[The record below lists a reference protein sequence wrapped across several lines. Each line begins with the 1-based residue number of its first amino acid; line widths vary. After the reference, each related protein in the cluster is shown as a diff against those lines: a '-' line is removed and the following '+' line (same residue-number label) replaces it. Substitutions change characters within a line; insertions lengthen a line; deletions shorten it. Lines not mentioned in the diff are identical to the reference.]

1 MIEDTNVDVAGAS
14 ADEAELEIDNLEEEE
29 ALPFV
34 YTITS
39 YGADYPVD
47 GLVRRLENDDIEIPR
62 FQRGFVWNLRRA
74 SRFIES
80 LLLGLPVPGIFLSK
94 DPETQRLLVIDGQ
107 QRLRTLQFFYRG
119 VFAESGREFALRYI
133 DPPFAGVTYRSLA
146 DDTRRRLDDSIIHAT
161 IIRQDEPSN
170 DQSSVYSVFERLNT
184 ESDQLKPQEIQSCI
198 FHGPL
203 NDLLKDLNTNS
214 DWRALFGP
222 VDKRMRDQ
230 ELILRFL
237 ALHYTGS
244 HYKRPLKGFLNAY
257 MGSNRHLELESG
269 GAIRDVFEKTVRHA
283 SQSLGPEAFRPKRNL
298 NAAVV
303 DSVLTGIAERLRTK
317 RSMDASTLKGA
328 YQRLMDDD
336 SFKSAIERS
345 TADEE
350 QVRARLEAA
359 IREFSR
365 A

>member
-184 ESDQLKPQEIQSCI
+184 ESDQLEAGVPSCI

-222 VDKRMRDQ
+222 VDKRMRD
-230 ELILRFL
+230 RRNSFF
-237 ALHYTGS
+237 ASLHFTTRAATTRGLS
-244 HYKRPLKGFLNAY
+244 K
-257 MGSNRHLELESG
+257 
-269 GAIRDVFEKTVRHA
+269 A
-283 SQSLGPEAFRPKRNL
+283 S
-298 NAAVV
+298 
-303 DSVLTGIAERLRTK
+303 
-317 RSMDASTLKGA
+317 
-328 YQRLMDDD
+328 
-336 SFKSAIERS
+336 
-345 TADEE
+345 
-350 QVRARLEAA
+350 
-359 IREFSR
+359 
-365 A
+365 